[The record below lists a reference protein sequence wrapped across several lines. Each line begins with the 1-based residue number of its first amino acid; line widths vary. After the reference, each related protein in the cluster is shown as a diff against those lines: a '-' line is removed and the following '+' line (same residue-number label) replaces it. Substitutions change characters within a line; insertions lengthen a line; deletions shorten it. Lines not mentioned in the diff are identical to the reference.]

1 MKLEKDFLA
10 GDARLLIR
18 AYGPGEIRVN
28 HDLITQSC
36 ILSPSTVDTDWRPE
50 CFEDL
55 EPRDFEVML
64 SQTPEVILLGT
75 GAETRIPSQEILA
88 TVLSRGIGL
97 EFMDTGAA
105 CRTFNILVAED
116 RRVVAGLLMI

>member
-36 ILSPSTVDTDWRPE
+36 ILSPSRLDSDWRPE
-50 CFEDL
+50 RFEDL
-55 EPRDFEVML
+55 EPRDFDVML
-64 SQTPEVILLGT
+64 AQAPEVILLGT
-75 GAETRIPSQEILA
+75 GAETRIPSQKILA
-88 TVLSRGIGL
+88 TVLSQGIGL

-116 RRVVAGLLMI
+116 RRVVAALLMI